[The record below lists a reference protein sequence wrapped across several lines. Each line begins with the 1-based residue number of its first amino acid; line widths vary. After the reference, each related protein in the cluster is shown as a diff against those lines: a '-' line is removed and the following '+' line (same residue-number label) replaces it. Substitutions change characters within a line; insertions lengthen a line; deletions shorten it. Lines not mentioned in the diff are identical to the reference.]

1 MIVISRRRF
10 LALSGGLLASGCA
23 ATRSADPALPSSP
36 SFPSSPSS
44 PSASATPA
52 PLTATPTTTPGVVTT
67 VSTPPELASAA
78 LVDQPVLV
86 LVELR
91 GGNDAVNTLPPLTGA
106 YRDLRP
112 TLSLAEGEIL
122 TSTALARHGLHPS
135 LSPLLP
141 FAESGRMATLAGIGF
156 DDPNRS
162 HFVSMDRWARA
173 DRLDD
178 SLGWLGRWLDML
190 PDELTCLGA
199 TSLGAVGEVAIGAS
213 QRATVIDDVTAFTF
227 PSTLSNATI
236 RTLGEQPSNDP
247 IVAAA
252 QRAFVN
258 SVGAIEEFDEIA
270 DAVRARTPERDGDA
284 LGVQSGAYTT
294 GLAVAAE
301 MILGDV
307 GTRVVTISV
316 NGFDTHSDQLETHA
330 ALLADLANGL
340 SQFWATLDDAGA
352 SNRVLLATTSE
363 FGRRVAQNASEG
375 CDHGAAGVS
384 FLMGNAV
391 NGALFGA
398 LDTGDLFDGDLRPQ
412 LDPRL
417 MFTACLDW
425 LGGDVDQILGK
436 RYEDIALLK

>member
-10 LALSGGLLASGCA
+10 LALSGGFLAAGCTSTR
-23 ATRSADPALPSSP
+23 ATDNVT
-36 SFPSSPSS
+36 
-44 PSASATPA
+44 ATPSTPSTTA
-52 PLTATPTTTPGVVTT
+52 AATPTTTTPGAVTT
-67 VSTPPELASAA
+67 VSTPPELVTAA
-78 LVDQPVLV
+78 MVDQPVLV

-112 TLSLAEGEIL
+112 TLSLAENDIMV
-122 TSTALARHGLHPS
+122 STALPGHGLHPS

-178 SLGWLGRWLDML
+178 SLGWLGRWLDTL
-190 PDELTCLGA
+190 PDGLTSLGA
-199 TSLGAVGEVAIGAS
+199 TSLGAVGDVAIGAS
-213 QRATVIDDVTAFTF
+213 RRATVIDDANAFAF

-236 RTLGEQPSNDP
+236 RALGEQPSDDP

-252 QRAFVN
+252 QRAFVD

-270 DAVRARTPERDGDA
+270 DAVRARTPNSGVDV
-284 LGVQSGAYTT
+284 LGARSGAYTT

-316 NGFDTHSDQLETHA
+316 NGFDTHSEQLETQA

-352 SNRVLLATTSE
+352 SDRVLLATTSE
-363 FGRRVAQNASEG
+363 FGRRVQQNASEG
-375 CDHGAAGVS
+375 CDHGAAGLS
-384 FLMGNAV
+384 FVMGNSV
-391 NGALFGA
+391 SGALYGK
-398 LDTGDLFDGDLRPQ
+398 LDTSDLLDGDLRPQ
-412 LDPRL
+412 IDPRV

-425 LGGDVDQILGK
+425 LGADVEQILGK
-436 RYEDIALLK
+436 RYDKIALLR

>member
-1 MIVISRRRF
+1 MIIISRRRF
-10 LALSGGLLASGCA
+10 LALSGGLLATGCT
-23 ATRSADPALPSSP
+23 ATRSVDPAASSP
-36 SFPSSPSS
+36 STTTT
-44 PSASATPA
+44 TPA
-52 PLTATPTTTPGVVTT
+52 TAVSTTTPGVVTT

-78 LVDQPVLV
+78 MIDQPVLV

-112 TLSLAEGEIL
+112 TLSLAESDIM
-122 TSTALARHGLHPS
+122 LATGLPGHGLHPS

-141 FAESGRMATLAGIGF
+141 FVESGRMATLAGIGF

-178 SLGWLGRWLDML
+178 SLGWLGRWLDTL
-190 PDELTCLGA
+190 PDELTSLGA

-213 QRATVIDDVTAFTF
+213 QAATVIDDVNAFAF
-227 PSTLSNATI
+227 PSTLSNATV
-236 RTLGEQPSNDP
+236 RALGEQLSNDP

-252 QRAFVN
+252 QRAFVD

-270 DAVRARTPERDGDA
+270 DAVRARTTKRDVNA
-284 LGVQSGAYTT
+284 LGAQPGAFST

-316 NGFDTHSDQLETHA
+316 NGFDTHSEQLETHA

-340 SQFWATLDDAGA
+340 SQFWATLDGAGA
-352 SNRVLLATTSE
+352 SERVLLATTSE

-384 FLMGNAV
+384 FVMGNSV
-391 NGALFGA
+391 NGALSGT
-398 LDTGDLFDGDLRPQ
+398 LDTSDLVDGDLRPQ
-412 LDPRL
+412 LDPRV

-425 LGGDVDQILGK
+425 LGADVEQILGR
-436 RYEDIALLK
+436 RYDEISLLG

>member
-10 LALSGGLLASGCA
+10 LALSGGLLATGCT
-23 ATRSADPALPSSP
+23 ATRSDGAAASSP
-36 SFPSSPSS
+36 L
-44 PSASATPA
+44 ATSMTSTTGP
-52 PLTATPTTTPGVVTT
+52 TTTVPTTTPGVVTT

-78 LVDQPVLV
+78 MIDQPVLV

-112 TLSLAEGEIL
+112 TLSLAESDIV
-122 TSTALARHGLHPS
+122 TSAALPGHGLHPS
-135 LSPLLP
+135 LSPLLT
-141 FAESGRMATLAGIGF
+141 FIENGRMATLAGIGF

-173 DRLDD
+173 DRLED
-178 SLGWLGRWLDML
+178 SIGWLGRWLDTL
-190 PDELTCLGA
+190 PDELTSLGA
-199 TSLGAVGEVAIGAS
+199 TSLGAVGEVTIGAS
-213 QRATVIDDVTAFTF
+213 EAATVIDDVTAFAF
-227 PSTLSNATI
+227 PSTLSNATV
-236 RTLGEQPSNDP
+236 RALGEQLSDDP

-252 QRAFVN
+252 QRAFVD
-258 SVGAIEEFDEIA
+258 SVGAIEEFDAIA
-270 DAVRARTPERDGDA
+270 DAVRARTPKRNGSA

-294 GLAVAAE
+294 GLAIAAE

-316 NGFDTHSDQLETHA
+316 NGFDTHSEQLEHHA

-340 SQFWATLDDAGA
+340 AQFWATLDNAGA
-352 SNRVLLATTSE
+352 SDRVLLATTSE

-384 FLMGNAV
+384 FLMGNSV

-398 LDTGDLFDGDLRPQ
+398 LDTSGLLDGDLRPQ
-412 LDPRL
+412 LDPRV

-425 LGGDVDQILGK
+425 LGGDVEQILGK
-436 RYEDIALLK
+436 RYEEIALLK

>member
-1 MIVISRRRF
+1 MIIISRRRF

-23 ATRSADPALPSSP
+23 ANRSADLALPSSA
-36 SFPSSPSS
+36 SA

-52 PLTATPTTTPGVVTT
+52 PLTAVPTTTPGVVTT

-112 TLSLAEGEIL
+112 TLSLAESDIL
-122 TSTALARHGLHPS
+122 TTTALAGHGLHPS
-135 LSPLLP
+135 LGPLLP

-178 SLGWLGRWLDML
+178 SIGWLGRWLDTL
-190 PDELTCLGA
+190 PDELTSLGV

-213 QRATVIDDVTAFTF
+213 RSATVIDDVDAFAF
-227 PSTLSNATI
+227 PSMLSNSTI

-270 DAVRARTPERDGDA
+270 DAVRARTPERDVDA

-352 SNRVLLATTSE
+352 SDRVLLATTSE

-391 NGALFGA
+391 NGALLGA
-398 LDTGDLFDGDLRPQ
+398 IDTGDLLNGDLRPQ

>member
-10 LALSGGLLASGCA
+10 LALTGGLLATGCT
-23 ATRSADPALPSSP
+23 ATRSADPLA
-36 SFPSSPSS
+36 SSPSS
-44 PSASATPA
+44 TTAPTPVAA
-52 PLTATPTTTPGVVTT
+52 PTATPGVVTT

-112 TLSLAEGEIL
+112 TLSLAESDIMM
-122 TSTALARHGLHPS
+122 TTALPGHGLHPS

-173 DRLDD
+173 DRLDE
-178 SLGWLGRWLDML
+178 SLGWLGRWLDTL
-190 PDELTCLGA
+190 PDELTSLGA

-213 QRATVIDDVTAFTF
+213 QSATVIDDVAAFAF

-236 RTLGEQPSNDP
+236 RALGEQPSSDP

-252 QRAFVN
+252 QRAFVD

-270 DAVRARTPERDGDA
+270 DAVRARTPVRDVDA

-294 GLAVAAE
+294 G
-301 MILGDV
+301 
-307 GTRVVTISV
+307 
-316 NGFDTHSDQLETHA
+316 
-330 ALLADLANGL
+330 
-340 SQFWATLDDAGA
+340 
-352 SNRVLLATTSE
+352 
-363 FGRRVAQNASEG
+363 
-375 CDHGAAGVS
+375 
-384 FLMGNAV
+384 
-391 NGALFGA
+391 
-398 LDTGDLFDGDLRPQ
+398 
-412 LDPRL
+412 
-417 MFTACLDW
+417 
-425 LGGDVDQILGK
+425 
-436 RYEDIALLK
+436 

>member
-23 ATRSADPALPSSP
+23 ATQSADPALRSSP
-36 SFPSSPSS
+36 LSGPR
-44 PSASATPA
+44 SATPG
-52 PLTATPTTTPGVVTT
+52 PLTAPTTTTTTTPGVVTT

-112 TLSLAEGEIL
+112 TLSLAESEIL
-122 TSTALARHGLHPS
+122 TSTALAGHGLHPS

-141 FAESGRMATLAGIGF
+141 FVESGRMATLAGIGF

-190 PDELTCLGA
+190 PDELTSLGA

-213 QRATVIDDVTAFTF
+213 KRATVIDDVTAFTF

-236 RTLGEQPSNDP
+236 RILGEQPSNDP

-258 SVGAIEEFDEIA
+258 SVGSIEEFDEIA
-270 DAVRARTPERDGDA
+270 DAVRARTPERDVDA
-284 LGVQSGAYTT
+284 LGLQSGAYTA

-316 NGFDTHSDQLETHA
+316 NGFDTHSEQLESHA

-340 SQFWATLDDAGA
+340 SRFWATLDDAGA
-352 SNRVLLATTSE
+352 GDRVLLATTSE
-363 FGRRVAQNASEG
+363 FGRRVGQNASEG

-384 FLMGNAV
+384 FLMGNGV
-391 NGALFGA
+391 NGALFGS
-398 LDTGDLFDGDLRPQ
+398 LDTGDLLDGDLRPQ

-436 RYEDIALLK
+436 RYEDVALLK

>member
-1 MIVISRRRF
+1 MIVISRRHF
-10 LALSGGLLASGCA
+10 LALSGGLLA
-23 ATRSADPALPSSP
+23 TRCTASQSAEPTIP
-36 SFPSSPSS
+36 S
-44 PSASATPA
+44 PSAPSATSPTSA
-52 PLTATPTTTPGVVTT
+52 PTTAPPTTTPGVVTT
-67 VSTPPELASAA
+67 VSTPSELASAA

-112 TLSLAEGEIL
+112 TLSLAVSDIMM
-122 TSTALARHGLHPS
+122 STALAGHGLHPS
-135 LSPLLP
+135 LGPLLP

-178 SLGWLGRWLDML
+178 SLGWLGRWLDTL
-190 PDELTCLGA
+190 PDELTSLGA

-213 QRATVIDDVTAFTF
+213 QSATVIDDVAAFTF

-236 RTLGEQPSNDP
+236 RALGEQPSSDP

-252 QRAFVN
+252 QRAFVD

-270 DAVRARTPERDGDA
+270 DAVRARTPVRDVDA

-316 NGFDTHSDQLETHA
+316 NGFDTHSEQLETHA
-330 ALLADLANGL
+330 ELLADLANGL
-340 SQFWATLDDAGA
+340 AQFWTTLDAAGA
-352 SNRVLLATTSE
+352 SDRVLLATTSE

-384 FLMGNAV
+384 FVMGNSV
-391 NGALFGA
+391 NGALSGA
-398 LDTGDLFDGDLRPQ
+398 LDTSNLLNGDLRPQ
-412 LDPRL
+412 LDPRV

-425 LGGDVDQILGK
+425 LGADVEQILGK
-436 RYEDIALLK
+436 RYDDIALLR